1 MIQRIQTVYLFL
13 AILLTTG
20 TFFTPLFD
28 RLIEDPA
35 AWIFS
40 AYIAAPVLTIGLTAW
55 SIFRFLDRHAQ
66 VSTVNKAIIF
76 QTITIGVGVAV
87 FFTIGPIRIGEIGE
101 LFAVGM
107 LFLALVLQILARA
120 SILKD
125 EKLVKS
131 MDRIR

>member
-40 AYIAAPVLTIGLTAW
+40 AYIAASVLTIGLTAW

>member
-13 AILLTTG
+13 AVLLTTG

-40 AYIAAPVLTIGLTAW
+40 AYMAASVFAMGLTAW
-55 SIFRFLDRHAQ
+55 SIFRFADRDAQ
-66 VSTVNKAIIF
+66 VSTVNKAIVF
-76 QTITIGVGVAV
+76 QTITVGVGVAV
-87 FFTIGPIRIGEIGE
+87 FFTLGPIRMDEFGEF
-101 LFAVGM
+101 FAVGM
-107 LFLALVLQILARA
+107 LVLALILQVLGRA
-120 SILKD
+120 AILKD